1 MDKEDVVHIYNAYI
15 LPLANLLFAPTW
27 IYLEGFMQNEMS
39 HRERQILYDITR
51 VDSKKQHK

>member
-15 LPLANLLFAPTW
+15 LPLANLLFALTW

-39 HRERQILYDITR
+39 HRERQILYDIAYM
-51 VDSKKQHK
+51 